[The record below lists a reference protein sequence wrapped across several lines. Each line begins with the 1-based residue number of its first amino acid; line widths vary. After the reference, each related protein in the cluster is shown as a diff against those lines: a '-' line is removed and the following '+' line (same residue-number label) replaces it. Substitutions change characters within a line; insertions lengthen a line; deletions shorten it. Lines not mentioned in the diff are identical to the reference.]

1 MKSFFFRVLIQLL
14 ICNRVAL
21 ETPDLTVKMRG
32 LVSCCLAHIRG
43 WKTEFSRNGL
53 FSWASEAIWSM
64 LVHRIAEFRC
74 GRGREGGFGGN
85 AR

>member
-32 LVSCCLAHIRG
+32 LVSCCVVHTHG
-43 WKTEFSRNGL
+43 WKSEFSRSGL
-53 FSWASEAIWSM
+53 FSWASERIWGM
-64 LVHRIAEFRC
+64 LVHRIAEFRG
-74 GRGREGGFGGN
+74 GRGREGSFGGN